1 MLSKGTII
9 QPLASQIFQRAAAIR
24 LVLCGRVTPA
34 SEVEQS
40 CYCCLPAE
48 RERLIRLEMGIHE
61 CHMQLFGEGKKTKFV
76 FIMIQPW
83 KWKLNPGVKRPSPST
98 APRAVRNTTRQRA
111 RSRSRKAK
119 DRVNSSVVS
128 YFTCIPRLK
137 ISIIHLLLLASS
149 NRKCISQRWPALFW
163 LGD

>member
-1 MLSKGTII
+1 M
-9 QPLASQIFQRAAAIR
+9 PHAAF
-24 LVLCGRVTPA
+24 LGR
-34 SEVEQS
+34 E
-40 CYCCLPAE
+40 
-48 RERLIRLEMGIHE
+48 
-61 CHMQLFGEGKKTKFV
+61 KTKFV

-137 ISIIHLLLLASS
+137 ISIIHLFDVGFLQPKMHISTMASALLIRWLMDPF
-149 NRKCISQRWPALFW
+149 SQESDLITSTDRPNTDLKRNFRVR
-163 LGD
+163 D